1 MIRRLVARLVS
12 LCRGKPAPV
21 ESNIDFVDS
30 LKAEAAAF
38 AADKLRREN
47 AIDAAMTRAH
57 SAAVED
63 NRAYRERMT
72 AYTRKAGRLRSMK

>member
-1 MIRRLVARLVS
+1 MIAWLRRLFR
-12 LCRGKPAPV
+12 RPAPV
-21 ESNIDFVDS
+21 ESNVDLVES
-30 LKAEAAAF
+30 LQAEMAF
-38 AADKLRREN
+38 RQDKLRREN
-47 AIDAAMTRAH
+47 AIDQAMTRAH